1 MCNGKK
7 IVSQTYRKITEL
19 KTIILDDKLRC
30 KTVCYKLKV
39 DFKVYRA
46 VKTYSK
52 TMVSEF
58 FSSDVFFALFF
69 LISCYA

>member
-1 MCNGKK
+1 MP
-7 IVSQTYRKITEL
+7 
-19 KTIILDDKLRC
+19 DDKLRC

-58 FSSDVFFALFF
+58 FSSDVFFAIFF
-69 LISCYA
+69 LISCYAYHVISINRHHTFTSSFVLK